1 MAHRLTLQIVPHYA
15 LKSVSTVKCVLPDG
29 SERSIRIF
37 IYVHKNDV
45 DGFQNPH
52 FEIGYNILHHGDK
65 LLVKALRPQRPKHV
79 TIC

>member
-15 LKSVSTVKCVLPDG
+15 LKSVSTVKRVLPDG
-29 SERSIRIF
+29 IERNIRIF

-45 DGFQNPH
+45 NGFQNPL
-52 FEIGYNILHHGDK
+52 FAVGYKILHRGDK
-65 LLVKALRPQRPKHV
+65 LLAKALRPQRPKHV